1 MVLTAQMALTALLAP
16 LAPLELLV
24 LLVLLALLVRKEYP
38 TQPLPNQSLV
48 QSVTKMLAPHIRS
61 SMTN

>member
-1 MVLTAQMALTALLAP
+1 MVLTAQMALMALLAP

-24 LLVLLALLVRKEYP
+24 LLVLLVRKEYP

-61 SMTN
+61 PMTN